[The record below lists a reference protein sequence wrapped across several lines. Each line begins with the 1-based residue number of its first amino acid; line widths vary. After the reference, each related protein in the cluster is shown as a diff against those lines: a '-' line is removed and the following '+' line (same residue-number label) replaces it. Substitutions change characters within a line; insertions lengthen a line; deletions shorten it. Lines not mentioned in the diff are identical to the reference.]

1 MVASIGVIASPSQG
15 VAYYEKDGYYARDDP
30 VHREASAW
38 AGRGAD
44 VEAMSLMRGGQG
56 KTFNPRRW
64 YTQDDE
70 LIHHDGQTY
79 AFSKQWG
86 RPEMAHRHESLD
98 QGFST
103 GRYTIRPHRI
113 GGLGTHLV
121 EVGTGLKPTRHVYLP
136 ALTHRRGGG
145 SRRDGEGQRAA
156 ASAHHRQCP
165 RTRPGTA
172 PGVAGQR
179 QPATVQ
185 LRQFLRFSDCL
196 LSGVRRRWA
205 AGGTLQP
212 LPRRAHVHLRRPW
225 SRAGYASVVSH
236 KYAYESAGPFGR
248 RLRCSSSRGAPHTG
262 GFETRPYKSSRL
274 ADNQNALAAS

>member
-86 RPEMAHRHESLD
+86 GQKWLTAM
-98 QGFST
+98 
-103 GRYTIRPHRI
+103 
-113 GGLGTHLV
+113 
-121 EVGTGLKPTRHVYLP
+121 K
-136 ALTHRRGGG
+136 ALTKGFPPADIRFDPTG
-145 SRRDGEGQRAA
+145 S
-156 ASAHHRQCP
+156 
-165 RTRPGTA
+165 
-172 PGVAGQR
+172 
-179 QPATVQ
+179 
-185 LRQFLRFSDCL
+185 
-196 LSGVRRRWA
+196 
-205 AGGTLQP
+205 
-212 LPRRAHVHLRRPW
+212 
-225 SRAGYASVVSH
+225 
-236 KYAYESAGPFGR
+236 
-248 RLRCSSSRGAPHTG
+248 
-262 GFETRPYKSSRL
+262 
-274 ADNQNALAAS
+274 AD